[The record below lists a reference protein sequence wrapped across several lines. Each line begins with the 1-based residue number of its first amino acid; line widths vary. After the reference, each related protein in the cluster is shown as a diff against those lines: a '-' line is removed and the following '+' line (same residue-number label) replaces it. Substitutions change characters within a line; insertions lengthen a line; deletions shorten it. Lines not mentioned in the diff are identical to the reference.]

1 MNPARA
7 RWLHAALVAAATLV
21 VFLPALGNGFV
32 NWDDDENFLWNPHYR
47 GLGWANLRWMFTAV
61 HQGLYVPMAWVTLGL
76 DHVLWGM
83 NPVGYHLTSVVL
95 HALNAALLYLVAA
108 RLLERCERSEP
119 PSRAGGQSPGA
130 RTWRSEPPSRA
141 GGQSPGART
150 WQMPAASAALFFSL
164 HPLRVESVAWV
175 TERRDVV
182 AGLFTLL
189 TVLAYLHAQP
199 AGDGGRLRRGWYWTA
214 VAAFGLA
221 LLAKSI
227 VVGLPLVLLA
237 MDIYPLRRAG
247 ICRLLVEKLPFAG
260 LSTAISAVTLG
271 ILAGRDLLATPAT
284 IDLAQRLAVSAYGLA
299 FYVAKTLAPW
309 PLSPIYPLVH
319 PVAPGSARYLVPAA
333 AVLVVTALLVLAARR
348 WPAGLTVWTAYVVL
362 LVPVL
367 GIFHSGPQIAAD
379 RYAYFSGMPLALLV
393 GGAMAW
399 CASAADRGVLRP
411 ALARAALAAMAVALL
426 GLSALTVR
434 QVAVWRDSV
443 SLWQHAAMV
452 KPESDIP
459 VFYLGWALDE
469 AGRPIE
475 ARAHFTR
482 ALARV
487 PAELPVLRAQILLHR
502 GIVAQRVGDQ
512 RAAAADFRDA
522 LAVDPEHPV
531 AQIRLAIALAAQG
544 AAEEAGAA
552 FARAARLSAVWPRY
566 QLWEIRAAVRE
577 VPADQAGPR
586 RDLGQALGALLARH
600 GVPEPAE
607 RDLRP

>member
-1 MNPARA
+1 VTPARA
-7 RWLHAALVAAATLV
+7 RWLRAALVAGATLL

-47 GLGWANLRWMFTAV
+47 GLAWANLRWMFTAV

-76 DHVLWGM
+76 DYVLWGM
-83 NPVGYHLTSVVL
+83 NPAGYHLTSVVL
-95 HALNAALLYLVAA
+95 HAVNAALLCLVAERLYGHTRAPELHPPVPERWSA
-108 RLLERCERSEP
+108 RAVRLG
-119 PSRAGGQSPGA
+119 AGA
-130 RTWRSEPPSRA
+130 
-141 GGQSPGART
+141 
-150 WQMPAASAALFFSL
+150 AALFFAL

-189 TVLAYLHAQP
+189 AVLAYLNAQP
-199 AGDGGRLRRGWYWTA
+199 AGGAGRLRRGWYWTA

-237 MDIYPLRRAG
+237 LDIYPLRRAG
-247 ICRLLVEKLPFAG
+247 IRRLLVEKLPFAG
-260 LSTAISAVTLG
+260 LSAAISAVTLG
-271 ILAGRDLLATPAT
+271 ILAGRDLLATSAT
-284 IDLAQRLAVSAYGLA
+284 IDLAQRLTVSAYGLA
-299 FYVAKTLAPW
+299 FYVAKTLVPW

-319 PVAPGSARYLVPAA
+319 PVAPGSARYLMPAV
-333 AVLVVTALLVLAARR
+333 AVVCVTALLLLAARR
-348 WPAGLTVWTAYVVL
+348 WPAGLAAWAAYVLL

-367 GIFHSGPQIAAD
+367 GLFHSGPQIAAD
-379 RYAYFSGMPLALLV
+379 RYSYFSGMPLAVLV
-393 GGAMAW
+393 GGGVAG
-399 CASAADRGVLRP
+399 CASAADRGVVRP
-411 ALARAALAAMAVALL
+411 ALGRAAAAGIAMALL

-443 SLWQHAAMV
+443 SLWQHAAV
-452 KPESDIP
+452 VEPESDIP

-469 AGRPIE
+469 AGRPTE

-487 PAELPVLRAQILLHR
+487 PADLPVLRAQLLLHR
-502 GIVAQRVGDQ
+502 GIVAQRAGDSP
-512 RAAAADFRDA
+512 AAAADFRDA

-544 AAEEAGAA
+544 AADEAGAA
-552 FARAARLSAVWPRY
+552 FARAAALSAVWPRY

-586 RDLGQALGALLARH
+586 RDLGRALGALLSRH
-600 GVPEPAE
+600 GVREPAE
-607 RDLRP
+607 RDARP